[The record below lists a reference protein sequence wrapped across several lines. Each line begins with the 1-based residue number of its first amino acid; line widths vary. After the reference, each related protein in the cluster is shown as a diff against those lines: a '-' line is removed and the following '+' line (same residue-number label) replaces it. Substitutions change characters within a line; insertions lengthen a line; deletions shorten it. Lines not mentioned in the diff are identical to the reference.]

1 MWGTRG
7 RGYSP
12 GVPSIP
18 AGEFQLRDEKQGLFR
33 NQPPFLGPSESEIAR
48 NLSRSKGVRFH
59 CIELQTKMCDFDFA
73 PMCKSDVGGQCDFEL
88 AQLDFRDRAVVK
100 SKRRNAVVVLVSA

>member
-1 MWGTRG
+1 MEAATAEA
-7 RGYSP
+7 S
-12 GVPSIP
+12 
-18 AGEFQLRDEKQGLFR
+18 QLRDEKQGLFR

-100 SKRRNAVVVLVSA
+100 SKRRNTVVVLVSA